1 MRVLATDAVRF
12 TELTP
17 ALVRIFSAVF
27 DVASRWPSTEP
38 GAIYITAILNGKHS
52 RNSRHYKNEAV
63 DLYTAHGVVFAGVE
77 RFASE
82 LRTMLGE
89 RWTVLY
95 EDPGTPNAHL
105 HVQPKKGTTY
115 P

>member
-17 ALVRIFSAVF
+17 ALVRMFGAVY
-27 DVASRWPSTEP
+27 DVASRWPSPQPAE
-38 GAIYITAILNGKHS
+38 IYITAILNGKHS
-52 RNSRHYKNEAV
+52 KNSRHYKNEAL
-63 DLYTAHGVVFAGVE
+63 DLYTAHSDVFVGVE

-82 LRTMLGE
+82 LRTVLGE
-89 RWTVLY
+89 RWTVLH

-105 HVQPKKGTTY
+105 HIQPKKGTTY